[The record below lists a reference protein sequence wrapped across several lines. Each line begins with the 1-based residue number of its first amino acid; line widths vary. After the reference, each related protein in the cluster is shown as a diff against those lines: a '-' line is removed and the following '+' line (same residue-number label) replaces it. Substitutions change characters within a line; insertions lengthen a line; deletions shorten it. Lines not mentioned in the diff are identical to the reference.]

1 MSENTA
7 PQTETQTST
16 PAERP
21 VYLGMF
27 GKQPDQTDSSPVE
40 LALAIGSVFWVLIA
54 GQLFWLLPFEAGTG
68 STTLTVAVA
77 VIAVFVPLGLAWIA
91 ILSVRSARQVHAE
104 TNRLQNAINAMRHA
118 FVQQQQSGTIDI
130 TPGFERKLEEIAAAQ
145 RSTDAKLARFTSIR
159 PDLEKASAEERS
171 ALGATQAPVSAT
183 AAPDQ
188 DVQPQ
193 ASLALGTPAEMMGPP
208 LSVADFIKAMNF
220 PDDPDDKDGFRA
232 LRRALQ
238 DRNASQLVQAA
249 EDVLTLLSQDGIY
262 MDDLQPDRARPEI
275 WRRFA
280 KGERG
285 KSIAILGGIRD
296 RSSLALSAGRMRQD
310 TIFRDSVHH
319 FLRKFD
325 HTFSEFE
332 KTASD
337 LEIAALTDTRSARAF
352 MLLGRVTGTFD

>member
-1 MSENTA
+1 MSDTA
-7 PQTETQTST
+7 NSQHDTETLT

-27 GKQPDQTDSSPVE
+27 AKNNEADEASGLE
-40 LALAIGSVFWVLIA
+40 LILAIGSVFWVLLA
-54 GQLFWLLPFEAGTG
+54 GQLFWLLPMQTG
-68 STTLTVAVA
+68 QGVTVSSIALA
-77 VIAVFVPLGLAWIA
+77 ILAVFVPLGLVWIA
-91 ILSVRSARQVHAE
+91 ILTSRSARIVKAE
-104 TNRLQNAINAMRHA
+104 TERLQNAVNAMRQTY
-118 FVQQQQSGTIDI
+118 VQQQQSGVMEI

-171 ALGATQAPVSAT
+171 ALGTSQQEAAVAQAT
-183 AAPDQ
+183 AADPQ
-188 DVQPQ
+188 SQ
-193 ASLALGTPAEMMGPP
+193 ASLELGTPADMIGPP

-238 DRNASQLVQAA
+238 DRNASKLVQAA

-296 RSSLALSAGRMRQD
+296 RSSLALSSGRMRQD

-319 FLRKFD
+319 FLRMFD

-332 KTASD
+332 KSASD
-337 LEIAALTDTRSARAF
+337 LEIVALTDTRSARAF